1 MGGTYWSAS
10 RLIWGSSTTGG
21 DQNFDRYRPVQVGNG
36 RFRPSPPTTW
46 RFQPGYGWLQRGKKK
61 QEKEGE
67 PRIVSPFKNEVAARL
82 LETPVVGEPRDD
94 AMDEENLV
102 RRRLLHRGFL
112 IIAFSSSEATRKRGK
127 RQRLLLTRAG
137 RSLGD
142 FSSARGEASVTSH
155 LHGEKKTRLL
165 LSMLSRTKIYVGCS
179 M

>member
-1 MGGTYWSAS
+1 M
-10 RLIWGSSTTGG
+10 
-21 DQNFDRYRPVQVGNG
+21 VGNG

-67 PRIVSPFKNEVAARL
+67 PRIVSPFNNEVAARL

-94 AMDEENLV
+94 TVDEENLV
-102 RRRLLHRGFL
+102 RWRLLHRGFL

-127 RQRLLLTRAG
+127 RQRLLLTRVG

-142 FSSARGEASVTSH
+142 FSSARGEASATSH
-155 LHGEKKTRLL
+155 LHGEKPR
-165 LSMLSRTKIYVGCS
+165 
-179 M
+179 